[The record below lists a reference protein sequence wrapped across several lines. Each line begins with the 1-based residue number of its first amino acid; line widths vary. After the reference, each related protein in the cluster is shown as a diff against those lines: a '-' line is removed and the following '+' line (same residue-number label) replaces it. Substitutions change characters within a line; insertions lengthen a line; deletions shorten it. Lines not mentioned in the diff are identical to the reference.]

1 MAGRFED
8 AAREYEK
15 IGMKD
20 KAEETL
26 NKAKETP
33 KQVFTLKEA
42 VDQLNQRGQILTYY
56 CCHCGTPLKLDPMR
70 DILKSCP
77 KCKYDL
83 SAIDIAK
90 LINQHL

>member
-33 KQVFTLKEA
+33 NKSLRSKK
-42 VDQLNQRGQILTYY
+42 LLTNL
-56 CCHCGTPLKLDPMR
+56 TRED
-70 DILKSCP
+70 
-77 KCKYDL
+77 KY
-83 SAIDIAK
+83 
-90 LINQHL
+90 